1 MPARPSL
8 SNQSSRKMSKAS
20 RRLAATA
27 VLLMCSLGRGSE
39 DATGATVDP
48 ANPPADAPAAQ
59 LHAAQLHAAVHAG
72 DVESLRS
79 LLSAGAAA
87 AAVDERGMSALHWAS
102 LTGDETIAT
111 LLIDA
116 ERAAV
121 NMRNAKGSVPLH
133 LCSLRGHAGVAAAL
147 LGAGAEVDVPNAEGN
162 TPLHAA
168 AEHGNTDVVLL
179 LLEAGAAASVPNPRE
194 GWTPLHLT
202 ALHGHYASAKALLDA
217 GAHADAIARG
227 GAPLHM
233 AAHKG
238 NVDLLRLLVERGAQ
252 VDGGRPVFISF
263 LFLWA
268 DWGARR

>member
-1 MPARPSL
+1 
-8 SNQSSRKMSKAS
+8 MSKAS

-27 VLLMCSLGRGSE
+27 VLLVCSLGRGSE

-59 LHAAQLHAAVHAG
+59 LHAAQLHAAQLHAAQLHAAVRSG

-102 LTGDETIAT
+102 LTGDETVAT

-116 ERAAV
+116 DRAAV

-133 LCSLRGHAGVAAAL
+133 LCSLRGHAGVSAAL

-168 AEHGNTDVVLL
+168 AEHHGNTDVVLL
-179 LLEAGAAASVPNPRE
+179 LLEAGAAASAPNPRE

-238 NVDLLRLLVERGAQ
+238 HVDLLRLLVERGAH
-252 VDGGRPVFISF
+252 VDGGRLV
-263 LFLWA
+263 FLWT